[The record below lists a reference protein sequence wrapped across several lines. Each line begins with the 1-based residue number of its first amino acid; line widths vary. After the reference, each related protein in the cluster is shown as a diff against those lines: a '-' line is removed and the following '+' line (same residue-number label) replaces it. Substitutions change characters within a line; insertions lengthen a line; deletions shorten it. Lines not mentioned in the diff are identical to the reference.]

1 MEVHRNRLG
10 IIFGCLAVVAVTLLL
25 DSYELT
31 ARNEV
36 VPVSTN
42 VSAELP
48 TCRAFPAVCNSR
60 GMPETRKKQLKAA
73 RRMYGSIFGMG
84 GASFACCVIASFVI
98 GVSMQFFVIR
108 HFQVSSSGGRAGDVE
123 VSEPAWV
130 CWWSSPFRFTFPLMT
145 MKLYVSGWRIVS
157 FVLNHVVELMDLWIF
172 CGVFPLK
179 TT

>member
-25 DSYELT
+25 DSDELT
-31 ARNEV
+31 GRNEV
-36 VPVSTN
+36 LPVSTN
-42 VSAELP
+42 VSLPELP
-48 TCRAFPAVCNSR
+48 TCWMLPEVCNNS

-84 GASFACCVIASFVI
+84 GASFACCVMASFVL
-98 GVSMQFFVIR
+98 GVAIQCFVIR
-108 HFQVSSSGGRAGDVE
+108 YFQVSSSGQAGDIE

-145 MKLYVSGWRIVS
+145 MKLYVSRWHIVS
-157 FVLNHVVELMDLWIF
+157 FDFFNHEVNISWAFGYFVACL
-172 CGVFPLK
+172 
-179 TT
+179 

>member
-25 DSYELT
+25 DSDELT
-31 ARNEV
+31 GRNEV
-36 VPVSTN
+36 LPVSRN
-42 VSAELP
+42 VSLPELP
-48 TCRAFPAVCNSR
+48 TCWMLPEVCNNS

-84 GASFACCVIASFVI
+84 GASFACCVIASFVL
-98 GVSMQFFVIR
+98 GVSIQCFVIR
-108 HFQVSSSGGRAGDVE
+108 YFQVLSSGGQAGDIE

-145 MKLYVSGWRIVS
+145 MKLYVSRWHIVS
-157 FVLNHVVELMDLWIF
+157 FVLLLNHEVNISGV
-172 CGVFPLK
+172 CGYFVACL
-179 TT
+179 